1 MGTSPVREVV
11 KTRKPYTITKQREK
25 WTDEEHNRF
34 LEALRLYG
42 RAWQRIQEHIGT
54 KTAVQIRS
62 HAQKFFLKL
71 EKGTGC
77 IPPGHLH
84 NLEIP
89 PPRPKRKPYSSGPL
103 KAISAC
109 RNTTEEVQENSLS
122 QAFVLPTIDKLKP
135 VINATK
141 QNGKQAFG
149 VGALSASVY
158 FQNNRSELSREHM
171 ALLDELN
178 GKNRLTKELKKCDSD
193 LHIFGIERNSTNSQV
208 EITPEENQV
217 LKTMEKNFISS
228 NKNQRDGQSEEKI
241 AAKFGGAIYSGEGIS
256 RPVSAHLESNAD
268 LNLSLDS
275 TRSATRRPKS
285 SAMSSIHQSVPS
297 TSLHSKFHNDD
308 NAFDTLISITNTF
321 PSLLA
326 SALSQNPSVHA
337 AASIAAA
344 LLPPMHVD
352 ISTNSN
358 NQQVFEAPEKQNS
371 ASSGIAAIVT
381 ATVAAA
387 SAWWRVHGLLPSP
400 IQPNNSFTQ
409 TMAKT
414 TEPTQVNE
422 NNGKTRENVSP
433 TNMQNFQHAN
443 FPEQHDKNRMQP
455 CSLLE
460 PSSSPDTC
468 ESAEVNT
475 CSKSPKFMLTSV
487 CGMYD
492 VNLVDGKKKNNPS
505 SCDSN
510 TSPSNEVEK
519 EARGYNEQR
528 EQGPSISLGLVD
540 AGKSVSE
547 GLKQGSL
554 AFEALFSRDLLPQ
567 RFPLL
572 HLDGDLT
579 AKGEAQRPQIDLNM
593 KAFTATASNVSR
605 EKALS
610 GSNNGSGI
618 ATYNKRLAEAFARNN
633 IDQEESSNKRACLE

>member
-89 PPRPKRKPYSSGPL
+89 PPRPKRKPYSSETSD
-103 KAISAC
+103 KCNKTKREASIWSRRFISLC
-109 RNTTEEVQENSLS
+109 L
-122 QAFVLPTIDKLKP
+122 L
-135 VINATK
+135 
-141 QNGKQAFG
+141 
-149 VGALSASVY
+149 
-158 FQNNRSELSREHM
+158 QNNRSELSRQNM

-228 NKNQRDGQSEEKI
+228 NVNQRDGQSEEKI

-387 SAWWRVHGLLPSP
+387 SAWWRVHGLFPSP

-433 TNMQNFQHAN
+433 TNVQNFQHAD
-443 FPEQHDKNRMQP
+443 FPEQHDKNRMQA
-455 CSLLE
+455 CSTLLE

-492 VNLVDGKKKNNPS
+492 VNL
-505 SCDSN
+505 
-510 TSPSNEVEK
+510 
-519 EARGYNEQR
+519 
-528 EQGPSISLGLVD
+528 
-540 AGKSVSE
+540 
-547 GLKQGSL
+547 GSL

-572 HLDGDLT
+572 HLDGNLT

-618 ATYNKRLAEAFARNN
+618 ATYNKRLAEAVARNN